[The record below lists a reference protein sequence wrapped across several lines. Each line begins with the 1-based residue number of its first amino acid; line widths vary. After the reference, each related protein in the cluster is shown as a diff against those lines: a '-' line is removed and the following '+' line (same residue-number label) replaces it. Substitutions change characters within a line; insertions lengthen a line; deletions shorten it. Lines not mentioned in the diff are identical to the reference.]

1 MFFVVYWINDDE
13 SENFLIKL
21 KICRKQKKNA
31 IWSYCNI
38 INKKKKT

>member
-21 KICRKQKKNA
+21 KICRKQKKML
-31 IWSYCNI
+31 YDL
-38 INKKKKT
+38 TVT